1 MHTDERNGEDAPTHG
16 RKVSNPSEEGKILT
30 QIK

>member
-1 MHTDERNGEDAPTHG
+1 MHTNERNGDAPTHG